1 MQEVQFEDAL
11 DYAKAQDVSD
21 PLAHFR
27 PQFHFPKQADGS
39 PIIYLCGN
47 SLGLQPRLAQQL
59 MQDEMEV
66 WKELAVEGHFKA
78 ERPWMTYHEEFS
90 RQLSPIVGALPKEI
104 TVMNTL
110 SVNLHLMMVSFYR
123 PTKSRYKIVIEG
135 GAFPSDKYAVD
146 SQLRFHGID
155 PQDGLIQLRPRMGED
170 HLRTEDILQALEREK
185 DSIALVMLSGINYYT
200 GQCFDMQSITKKGHE
215 IGAMVGFDL
224 AHAAGNVRLQLHDWG
239 MDFAVWCHYKY
250 LNSGPGCIAGAF
262 VHERYLNRK
271 DLPRFEGW
279 WGHHKE
285 SRFKMPATFEP
296 APNADAW
303 QISNAPILAMVPM
316 RASLALFNEAGMD
329 RLLAKSKKLTAY
341 LEFLLNQ
348 LPTDRIRI
356 LTPKDPKDRGAQ
368 LSIQVKGADRSLF
381 DDLVKN
387 GVIGDWREPDVIRIS
402 PAPIYNSFEDVYQM
416 VQLLKKCL
424 NI

>member
-11 DYAKAQDVSD
+11 DYARAQDVSD

-27 PQFHFPKQADGS
+27 PQFHFPKQADGT

-47 SLGLQPRLAQQL
+47 SLGLQPRLAQEL
-59 MQDEMEV
+59 MQEEMNV

-78 ERPWMTYHEEFS
+78 KRPWMTYHEEFS
-90 RQLSPIVGALPKEI
+90 QQLAPIVGALPQEI

-123 PTKSRYKIVIEG
+123 PTKTRYKIVIEG

-170 HLRTEDILQALEREK
+170 HLRTEDILQTLEREK

-200 GQCFDMQSITKKGHE
+200 GQCFDMQAITKKGHE

-224 AHAAGNVRLQLHDWG
+224 AHAAGNVKLQLHDWG

-262 VHERYLNRK
+262 VHERHLGRK
-271 DLPRFEGW
+271 DIPRFEGW

-381 DDLVKN
+381 DDLVEN

-416 VQLLKKCL
+416 VQILKKCL

>member
-59 MQDEMEV
+59 MQDEMDV

-135 GAFPSDKYAVD
+135 GRLSFGQICRRFAAAFSW
-146 SQLRFHGID
+146 H
-155 PQDGLIQLRPRMGED
+155 
-170 HLRTEDILQALEREK
+170 
-185 DSIALVMLSGINYYT
+185 
-200 GQCFDMQSITKKGHE
+200 
-215 IGAMVGFDL
+215 
-224 AHAAGNVRLQLHDWG
+224 
-239 MDFAVWCHYKY
+239 
-250 LNSGPGCIAGAF
+250 
-262 VHERYLNRK
+262 
-271 DLPRFEGW
+271 
-279 WGHHKE
+279 
-285 SRFKMPATFEP
+285 
-296 APNADAW
+296 
-303 QISNAPILAMVPM
+303 
-316 RASLALFNEAGMD
+316 
-329 RLLAKSKKLTAY
+329 
-341 LEFLLNQ
+341 
-348 LPTDRIRI
+348 
-356 LTPKDPKDRGAQ
+356 
-368 LSIQVKGADRSLF
+368 
-381 DDLVKN
+381 
-387 GVIGDWREPDVIRIS
+387 
-402 PAPIYNSFEDVYQM
+402 
-416 VQLLKKCL
+416 
-424 NI
+424 